1 MQKIIYT
8 YQMEECT
15 GQDTVDSEIDATLH
29 AQKTGHAKCLQD
41 CLLQSA
47 QKFCRGIA
55 YHHMVFPA
63 SIEAGGFHESELRPV
78 KHNDTQIV
86 IGVKISDEVKWQPGR
101 RTVLREGNLQVF
113 REVIHP
119 GVEGRVK
126 LHEVRIDAPV
136 FLLLDSRV
144 HSVHPPNVANDSGEV
159 GEIACDMVFGVVT
172 AWYWSWYTQI
182 QSFHFDS

>member
-1 MQKIIYT
+1 M
-8 YQMEECT
+8 
-15 GQDTVDSEIDATLH
+15 
-29 AQKTGHAKCLQD
+29 
-41 CLLQSA
+41 
-47 QKFCRGIA
+47 
-55 YHHMVFPA
+55 
-63 SIEAGGFHESELRPV
+63 
-78 KHNDTQIV
+78 
-86 IGVKISDEVKWQPGR
+86 KISDEVKSQPGR

-159 GEIACDMVFGVVT
+159 GEIACDMVLESSPPGT
-172 AWYWSWYTQI
+172 GLGILI
-182 QSFHFDS
+182 QSFHFDSKSVRPF